1 MKRTPLDTMNCSIA
15 RTLDIVGEW
24 WTLLIV
30 RDVFMGIRRFEQIR
44 EDLGISKKVLSDRL
58 NTLVDRDILKKV
70 PVERGFEE
78 YRLTKKGVAL
88 HDVLVAVRQWGD
100 EWEAPNGAPLEL
112 VHDCGNVT
120 HARLICECCDEE
132 VTAHNVKPQPG
143 PGAKYRRSRRASR
156 D

>member
-44 EDLGISKKVLSDRL
+44 EDLGISKKVLTDRL
-58 NTLVDRDILKKV
+58 NTLVDRGILKKV
-70 PVERGFEE
+70 PIERGFEE

-88 HDVLVAVRQWGD
+88 HDVLVVVRQWGD
-100 EWEAPNGAPLEL
+100 QWEAPNGAPIEL
-112 VHDCGNVT
+112 VHECGKVT
-120 HARLICECCDEE
+120 HATLTCDCCGEA
-132 VTAHNVKPQPG
+132 VTAHNVKSQTG
-143 PGAKYRRSRRASR
+143 PGHSKKNLRS
-156 D
+156 

>member
-44 EDLGISKKVLSDRL
+44 EDLGISKKVLTDRL
-58 NTLVDRDILKKV
+58 NTLVERGILKKV
-70 PVERGFEE
+70 PIERGFEE
-78 YRLTKKGVAL
+78 YRLTKKGIAL

-100 EWEAPNGAPLEL
+100 EWEAPNGAPIEL
-112 VHDCGNVT
+112 VHECGHVT
-120 HARLICECCDEE
+120 HARLVCDCCGEE
-132 VTAHNVKPQPG
+132 VTAHSVKPQAG
-143 PGAKYRRSRRASR
+143 PGAKKKTSSRR
-156 D
+156 